1 MIEKFRYFLL
11 FALSAFFN
19 LKGFSQAVGTPYIV
33 PNGGGTS
40 LTSVTF
46 IYTGVNQDWIVPLG
60 TTNIGNVNKNGHGK
74 ITIYY

>member
-19 LKGFSQAVGTPYIV
+19 LKGFSQAVGTPYFV
-33 PNGGGTS
+33 PTGGSSS

-46 IYTGVNQDWIVPLG
+46 IYTGVNQEWVVPFG
-60 TTNIGNVNKNGHGK
+60 NTNIGNVNTSGHGK
-74 ITIYY
+74 ITI